1 MRNMYYVFLI
11 LQRRIRSVKPFGC
24 LGFCES
30 LARSAYRL
38 ASGPKTIDP
47 AHVRLVDDFATVKSH
62 QVVPGGEHGMAN
74 ERLRGAIIESGL
86 TLDQVGARLGVSAK
100 TVERWIGDPK
110 RKPYRRFQYAAASLL
125 QCEMSYL
132 WPEERTSAEVTEA
145 GNAELIKLYPHR
157 SVVPNRLWPQLYAK
171 AKQHF
176 DVLVYSGFWLTED
189 PAFHQVVKEKS
200 AAGVSIRFMLG
211 EPESPA
217 VAVRGAD
224 EGIGSAMA
232 SKVRNALV
240 NYGPLFDS
248 RGSSSGCTP
257 PPSTT
262 RSTGLMTRCW
272 PTATC
277 TGSARTWP
285 RSCTSS
291 GCQGVNCS
299 MRTLRASNGSGRQP
313 GPSHHP
319 PTAEVRTHEPNRLL
333 PRPQRA
339 GRQLRGPLGHRGR
352 P

>member
-1 MRNMYYVFLI
+1 
-11 LQRRIRSVKPFGC
+11 
-24 LGFCES
+24 
-30 LARSAYRL
+30 
-38 ASGPKTIDP
+38 
-47 AHVRLVDDFATVKSH
+47 
-62 QVVPGGEHGMAN
+62 MAN

-157 SVVPNRLWPQLYAK
+157 SVVPNRLWLQLYAK
-171 AKQHF
+171 AKEHF

-189 PAFHQVVKEKS
+189 STFHQVVKEKS

-240 NYGPLFDS
+240 NYGPLFGLPGVEF
-248 RGSSSGCTP
+248 RLHA
-257 PPSTT
+257 TT
-262 RSTGLMTRCW
+262 LYNSIYRADGEMLTNGHLYGVGAYMAPVLHIQRVPGGELFDAYAESIERVW
-272 PTATC
+272 ETA
-277 TGSARTWP
+277 RP
-285 RSCTSS
+285 I
-291 GCQGVNCS
+291 
-299 MRTLRASNGSGRQP
+299 ASPVDFG
-313 GPSHHP
+313 GPH
-319 PTAEVRTHEPNRLL
+319 A
-333 PRPQRA
+333 
-339 GRQLRGPLGHRGR
+339 
-352 P
+352 